1 MVTANNKGYFMI
13 KKTIVLLFVLMG
25 VLLIS
30 CQSQQSG
37 SGLEGLS
44 PALQRLVT
52 EAVFEV
58 LVKKPQEVSIVY
70 DKELDWT
77 LIPFAIRN
85 DEYYSIGTAFAIS
98 ATEAVSAFH
107 VIDLS
112 TKSDIYTEFFIRDS
126 NGNVYEIDQIHK
138 ASNEK
143 DFLVFTAK
151 NRAFTSWFEL
161 EPRFRV
167 NSQVYSIGNALGEG
181 IVVRNGLVLG
191 TVPENESGRW
201 EELKSSA
208 NGNPGNSGGPLV
220 TPDGK
225 VVGIVLSLRDN
236 ILYSLPVSELIS
248 APSNSANYRYRAG
261 YGHLLLDNRRI
272 LRVFEMNTPLPAHYK
287 EVRNK
292 IFDGYKAYYPTAMTE
307 LFEDAPAYL
316 NGPNNRFL
324 LYQTVR
330 SDFPE
335 FAYLDRNDEQWKI
348 SDIRVSTFELP
359 DDGSLRQAEISGFQF
374 VKIRR
379 PKSISVDKI
388 NTDPKTIMDTYLSG
402 VNLERSLGNTGR
414 YRMLSFGDPVQVSE
428 YKDKQG
434 RTWIKTWWLLNF
446 ADTIILAY
454 ILPTPNG
461 PAVIMTR
468 QDSSSRHVYEWD
480 LEAVC
485 DRVFTGYLGDME
497 EWRAFLSM
505 RKWVPEFF
513 GSLSFNFNEAAKTI
527 SISMPQF
534 RINANN
540 QVFDWSSQ
548 SRLFLAPSYY
558 MKNNSIEYGIR
569 TVVMYRDLRGNDYF
583 LLRQHV
589 KPDERLGTRIVE
601 QWNDVLNGRF
611 PYDKQPRISPGDNT
625 GSIEGLL
632 NQPASLTD
640 VRHTL
645 YLHMEN
651 PGDEESLARRYR
663 AIEQGTTIL
672 R

>member
-1 MVTANNKGYFMI
+1 MI
-13 KKTIVLLFVLMG
+13 KKSLILIIALMLF
-25 VLLIS
+25 S
-30 CQSQQSG
+30 CQSLQRG
-37 SGLEGLS
+37 GELEGLS
-44 PALQRLVT
+44 PKLQKLVT

-58 LVKKPQEVSIVY
+58 LVKKPEEKSVVY
-70 DKELDWT
+70 DKEPDWT

-85 DEYYSIGTAFAIS
+85 DDYYSIGTAFAIS

-112 TKSDIYTEFFIRDS
+112 SKSDIYTEYFIRDS

-138 ASNEK
+138 AHKEK
-143 DFLVFTAK
+143 DFLVFTVK
-151 NRAFTSWFEL
+151 NRTFTSWFDL

-167 NSQVYSIGNALGEG
+167 NSQVFSIGNALGEG

-201 EELKSSA
+201 EQLKSSA

-225 VVGIVLSLRDN
+225 VVGIVASLRDN

-248 APSNSANYRYRAG
+248 APPNIANYRYRAS
-261 YGHLLLDNRRI
+261 YGHLLLNNRR
-272 LRVFEMNTPLPAHYK
+272 LSDTYELNVTLPANYK
-287 EVRNK
+287 EVRDK
-292 IFDGYKAYYPTAMTE
+292 IFNSYKEYYPNPMTR
-307 LFEDAPAYL
+307 LFEEAPAYL

-324 LYQTVR
+324 FSQAVR
-330 SDFPE
+330 RDFPE
-335 FAYLDRNDEQWKI
+335 FAYLDRNDDQWKI
-348 SDIRVSTFELP
+348 SDIRVSTYELP
-359 DDGSLRQAEISGFQF
+359 DDGSLLQAEFSGVQF
-374 VKIRR
+374 IKIRR
-379 PKSISVDKI
+379 PKSINVEKI

-402 VNLERSLGNTGR
+402 INLERGLSNTGR
-414 YRMLSFGDPVQVSE
+414 YRMLSFGEPVQVSE

-446 ADTIILAY
+446 ADSIVLTY

-461 PAVIMTR
+461 PAIVMAR
-468 QDSSSRHVYEWD
+468 QNSTSRHVYEWD
-480 LEAVC
+480 LEATC
-485 DRVFTGYLGDME
+485 DRIFVGYRGDME
-497 EWRAFLSM
+497 EWRSFLSM
-505 RKWVPEFF
+505 RKWVPDFL
-513 GSLSFNFNEAAKTI
+513 GSLSLNWNEANRTV

-534 RINANN
+534 RINANDQIFN
-540 QVFDWSSQ
+540 WNPQ
-548 SRLFLAPSYY
+548 SILFLAPSYY
-558 MKNNSIEYGIR
+558 MKNNAMEFGIR
-569 TVVMYRDLRGNDYF
+569 TAILYRDLRGTEYF
-583 LLRQHV
+583 LVRQHI
-589 KPDERLGTRIVE
+589 KPDERLGTRVVE

-611 PYDKQPRISPGDNT
+611 PYDGQPRISPGDNT

-632 NQPASLTD
+632 NQPASLID

-663 AIEQGTTIL
+663 AAEQGITII

>member
-1 MVTANNKGYFMI
+1 MI
-13 KKTIVLLFVLMG
+13 KKILVLVLVSILF
-25 VLLIS
+25 S
-30 CQSQQSG
+30 CQSQQNG
-37 SGLEGLS
+37 SDLEGLS
-44 PALQRLVT
+44 PRLQRLVT
-52 EAVFEV
+52 DAVFEV
-58 LVKKPQEVSIVY
+58 LVRKPEEKSIIY

-77 LIPFAIRN
+77 LIPFAIRS
-85 DEYYSIGTAFAIS
+85 DDYYSIGTAFAIS

-112 TKSDIYTEFFIRDS
+112 SNSDIYTEYFIRDS

-143 DFLVFTAK
+143 DFLVFTVK
-151 NRAFTSWFEL
+151 DRSFTSWFEM

-201 EELKSSA
+201 EQLKSSA

-225 VVGIVLSLRDN
+225 VVGIVASLRDN
-236 ILYSLPVSELIS
+236 ILYSLPISELIS
-248 APSNSANYRYRAG
+248 APSNTANYRFRAG
-261 YGHLLLDNRRI
+261 YGHLLLNNRSL
-272 LRVFEMNTPLPAHYK
+272 LRVFEMNTTLPAHYK
-287 EVRNK
+287 EVRNR
-292 IFDGYKAYYPTAMTE
+292 IYDGYKEYYPQPMTQ
-307 LFEDAPAYL
+307 LFEEAPAYL
-316 NGPNNRFL
+316 DSPNNRFL

-335 FAYLDRNDEQWKI
+335 FAYLDRNDDQWKI
-348 SDIRVSTFELP
+348 SDIRVSTYELP
-359 DDGSLRQAEISGFQF
+359 DDGSLLQAEISGFQF

-379 PKSISVDKI
+379 PKSIDVEKI

-402 VNLERSLGNTGR
+402 INLERGLGNTGR
-414 YRMLSFGDPVQVSE
+414 YRMLSFGEPVQVSE
-428 YKDKQG
+428 YKDSQG
-434 RTWIKTWWLLNF
+434 RTWIKTWWLLDF
-446 ADTIILAY
+446 ADTIVLAY

-461 PAVIMTR
+461 PAIVMTR
-468 QDSSSRHVYEWD
+468 QNSTRRHIYEWD
-480 LEAVC
+480 LEATC
-485 DRVFTGYLGDME
+485 DRVFLGYRGDME
-497 EWRAFLSM
+497 EWRDFLSM
-505 RKWVPEFF
+505 RKWVPDFF
-513 GSLSFNFNEAAKTI
+513 DSLTLNWNEASRTV
-527 SISMPQF
+527 SMSMPQF
-534 RINANN
+534 QINAND
-540 QVFDWSSQ
+540 QVFNWSPQ
-548 SRLFLAPSYY
+548 SILFLVPSYY
-558 MKNNSIEYGIR
+558 MKNDTMELGIR
-569 TVVMYRDLRGNDYF
+569 TVILYSDLRTTEYF
-583 LLRQHV
+583 IIRQHV
-589 KPDERLGTRIVE
+589 KPDERLGTRVVE

-611 PYDKQPRISPGDNT
+611 PFDRQARIST
-625 GSIEGLL
+625 GNNIGSMEGLL